1 MKTWKPTAAGVLS
14 ILVGAFICQF
24 QTGKAVHAHSL
35 TWPLAIAVA
44 VTDAIGVLAILGGI
58 SALRRKVWGL
68 ALAGAI
74 CAVFPPHF
82 YGRLIWT
89 PVLGVVAVVLV
100 VLSKSEFSSSLSGRP
115 KAAHPQADDSGPGSA
130 SSHVQ

>member
-1 MKTWKPTAAGVLS
+1 MKAWKPAVAGILS

-35 TWPLAIAVA
+35 TWPLAIGAT

-58 SALRRKVWGL
+58 SALRRRVWGL

-82 YGRLIWT
+82 YGSLIWT
-89 PVLGVVAVVLV
+89 PGLGLLAVALV
-100 VLSKSEFSSSLSGRP
+100 VLSKKEFTGPVAAGR
-115 KAAHPQADDSGPGSA
+115 
-130 SSHVQ
+130 